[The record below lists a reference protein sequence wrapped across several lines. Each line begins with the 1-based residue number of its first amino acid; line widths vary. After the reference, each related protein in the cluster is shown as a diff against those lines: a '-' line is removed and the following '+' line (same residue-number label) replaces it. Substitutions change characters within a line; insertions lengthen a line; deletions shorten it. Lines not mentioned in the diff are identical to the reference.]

1 MRLWHGVTKVC
12 EGGLAFLLRERVVVW
27 SLAGAVLLYFGLS
40 ASGVYVHHCPLHRLT
55 GLMCPGCGMTRAVF
69 ALGCGR
75 MTAMWAA
82 HPFALYFAVL
92 ALLILVVSFLG
103 AGRRHLVADG
113 ILALERRTH
122 AHAILLSSFVIFGI
136 LRLVILGLKH

>member
-1 MRLWHGVTKVC
+1 MISELDSRTSYQ
-12 EGGLAFLLRERVVVW
+12 AITRFLHTLSQLVMKY
-27 SLAGAVLLYFGLS
+27 LLI
-40 ASGVYVHHCPLHRLT
+40 LT
-55 GLMCPGCGMTRAVF
+55 
-69 ALGCGR
+69 LGCGR

-136 LRLVILGLKH
+136 QRLVILGLKH